1 MHRPTLTKRTMPKL
15 KMPKGS
21 PALDMTPMV
30 DLAFLLVTFFML
42 TAQFRP
48 EEAVVVDTPASMS
61 ESPIPMTNM
70 MTILVDTAG
79 HVFWDMTD
87 KGVRFAVL
95 EELGKRVNFVP
106 TEEDKIKFANVG
118 PVGIPIQQLQAF
130 LALDS
135 GDDRKEFTAKFKGIP
150 LDSANNQLRDWIMIT
165 RNIFYND
172 AQTNP
177 IVALKAD
184 GNTNYS
190 RVAEVIR
197 TFQAPGIQISKFKM
211 ITDLESSRM

>member
-1 MHRPTLTKRTMPKL
+1 MPKL
-15 KMPKGS
+15 KMPRRS

-48 EEAVVVDTPASMS
+48 EEAVAVDTPASTS

-70 MTILVDTAG
+70 MTIVVDTAG
-79 HVFWDMTD
+79 HVYWDFTD
-87 KGVRFAVL
+87 KMVRFAVL
-95 EELGKRVNFVP
+95 EELGKRVNYTP
-106 TEEDKIKFANVG
+106 SEQDKVKFANVG
-118 PVGIPIQQLQAF
+118 PVGIPIQNLQAF

-135 GDDRKEFTAKFKGIP
+135 GDDRKEYTRQFQGIP
-150 LDSANNQLRDWIMIT
+150 IDSVNNQLRDWITVT
-165 RNIFYND
+165 RSIFYNG
-172 AQTNP
+172 AGENP

-184 GNTNYS
+184 GNTNYQ

-197 TFQAPGIQISKFKM
+197 TFQAPDIQISKFKM

>member
-1 MHRPTLTKRTMPKL
+1 MPKL
-15 KMPKGS
+15 KMPKSS

-48 EEAVVVDTPASMS
+48 EEAVAVDTPKSMS
-61 ESPIPMTNM
+61 ESAIPMTNM
-70 MTILVDTAG
+70 MTIVVDTAG
-79 HVFWDMTD
+79 HVYWDFTD

-95 EELGKRVNFVP
+95 EELGKRVNFQP
-106 TEEDKIKFANVG
+106 TEQEKIKFANVG
-118 PVGIPIQQLQAF
+118 PVGIPIQNLKEF
-130 LALDS
+130 LALES
-135 GDDRKEFTAKFKGIP
+135 GDERKEYTRQFQGIP
-150 LDSANNQLRDWIMIT
+150 MDSTNNQLRDWIMVT
-165 RNIFYND
+165 RNIFYKD
-172 AQTNP
+172 ANENP